1 MTEQQIQRDTT
12 LLEKKQRQF
21 SFILNLTNHEVLCFT
36 KVSQNIN
43 RNNIYNSNDNNR
55 YFESPPT
62 TEPPVVITTE
72 DFWRLYL
79 TESAEAAGYSATTAR
94 SLFNFYQARKN
105 SKNASYNSNKNSN
118 FNNSKNS
125 SSEEEFDDDY
135 YEDYQYV
142 QVIDSYF

>member
-94 SLFNFYQARKN
+94 SLFNFYQA